1 MKDQTEGGFE
11 PMEDDRIIALYN
23 ERNELAIVETS
34 QKYGQYCGSIAVNIL
49 CDSQAAEECVNDT
62 WLSAWNAI
70 PPAYPKRL
78 RVFLGRITRNLAF
91 DRYRKSRAD
100 KRGGGQ
106 TDLIL
111 TELEECVSSNGSVDS
126 EIDRKELGKAISD
139 FLRKQP
145 EMRRN
150 AFIRRYWY
158 CDSVGEIAR
167 RCGIKQGNAAV
178 MLGRMREALKIYL
191 TERGFE
197 I

>member
-1 MKDQTEGGFE
+1 
-11 PMEDDRIIALYN
+11 MEDDRIIALYN

-49 CDSQAAEECVNDT
+49 CDSEAAEECVNDT

-111 TELEECVSSNGSVDS
+111 TELEEMTLN
-126 EIDRKELGKAISD
+126 I
-139 FLRKQP
+139 
-145 EMRRN
+145 
-150 AFIRRYWY
+150 
-158 CDSVGEIAR
+158 
-167 RCGIKQGNAAV
+167 
-178 MLGRMREALKIYL
+178 
-191 TERGFE
+191 
-197 I
+197 

>member
-1 MKDQTEGGFE
+1 
-11 PMEDDRIIALYN
+11 MEDDRIIALYN
-23 ERNELAIVETS
+23 ERNELAIV
-34 QKYGQYCGSIAVNIL
+34 AVNIL

-70 PPAYPKRL
+70 PPTYPKRL

-111 TELEECVSSNGSVDS
+111 TELEECVSGNGSVDS

-178 MLGRMREALKIYL
+178 MLGRMREALKTYL